1 MALPKLTYE
10 DFKARI
16 SIQEVLQDAGYHLN
30 RRDGLRYPSYVR
42 LGSDGRRV
50 SGDKFIVSANGMC
63 CFQPPERKNY
73 NIISFI
79 KAHPHF
85 FSDYRPGMSPDRLVN
100 VVCHRLLNQ
109 PLEERQTRILDPVKE
124 RKPFTMMDYEFSSQR
139 WHIARFL
146 IARGIGKS
154 TQEAFE
160 PYMKVS
166 YKKRDDGKQFG
177 NLSFPLTIPGNKAVV
192 GMELRGFPNKE
203 GKTTFKGMATGS
215 DATHGLWIANPSGRP
230 LNTVRSIYWFESA
243 YDAMSYY
250 QLNSRNDSLYDA
262 TFISTS
268 GSPSKEQFQG
278 VFREAPQAEHHLCF
292 DRDRAGQLFAVNFAL
307 TKSRNNFT
315 TVITDDGILKV
326 SDMKN
331 NYEFRMDDFNFDAIA
346 KELGI
351 EEAVPYPS
359 EWQPYVD
366 SIVHKDD
373 VLSGEAVLLV
383 GEAGKA
389 YGRYES
395 LCEEYYSSSHS
406 GLVCKEDL
414 NELGEQLR
422 EAKQQYLAEM
432 KKVFPIWPT
441 VERRIIY
448 EPCDPR
454 YKDWNDQLR
463 DIPKQEESAEIK
475 EERQG
480 GLKR

>member
-203 GKTTFKGMATGS
+203 GKTTFKGMAGGS
-215 DATHGLWIANPSGRP
+215 NSAEGLWIAYPGHEELP
-230 LNTVRSIYWFESA
+230 PMDKVTGVAWFESA
-243 YDAMSYY
+243 YDAMAFY
-250 QLNSRNDSLYDA
+250 QLNEQAFKEHTGLAENALFVSTGGTPTDGQMRHMLKA
-262 TFISTS
+262 T
-268 GSPSKEQFQG
+268 PN
-278 VFREAPQAEHHLCF
+278 AHHFLCF
-292 DRDRAGQLFAVNFAL
+292 DNDKAGREFCAHFHSFAE
-307 TKSRNNFT
+307 S
-315 TVITDDGILKV
+315 IGIPKGNV
-326 SDMKN
+326 
-331 NYEFRMDDFNFDAIA
+331 MDFF
-346 KELGI
+346 L
-351 EEAVPYPS
+351 
-359 EWQPYVD
+359 
-366 SIVHKDD
+366 H
-373 VLSGEAVLLV
+373 
-383 GEAGKA
+383 
-389 YGRYES
+389 
-395 LCEEYYSSSHS
+395 
-406 GLVCKEDL
+406 
-414 NELGEQLR
+414 
-422 EAKQQYLAEM
+422 
-432 KKVFPIWPT
+432 
-441 VERRIIY
+441 
-448 EPCDPR
+448 PR
-454 YKDWNDQLR
+454 YKDWNDALQ
-463 DIPKQEESAEIK
+463 DKPFYTGDEVIPLTPKTNTGQDVGQ
-475 EERQG
+475 QG

>member
-203 GKTTFKGMATGS
+203 GKSSFKGMAAGS
-215 DATHGLWIANPSGRP
+215 NSAEGLWISYPGHGELPSMDKVTG
-230 LNTVRSIYWFESA
+230 VAWFESA
-243 YDAMSYY
+243 YDAMAFY
-250 QLNSRNDSLYDA
+250 QLNEH
-262 TFISTS
+262 TF
-268 GSPSKEQFQG
+268 KEQPELAENA
-278 VFREAPQAEHHLCF
+278 VFVSTGGTPTDGQMRNMLKATPNAHHFLCF
-292 DRDRAGQLFAVNFAL
+292 DNDKAGREFCAHFHSFAE
-307 TKSRNNFT
+307 S
-315 TVITDDGILKV
+315 IGIPKENV
-326 SDMKN
+326 
-331 NYEFRMDDFNFDAIA
+331 MDFF
-346 KELGI
+346 L
-351 EEAVPYPS
+351 
-359 EWQPYVD
+359 
-366 SIVHKDD
+366 H
-373 VLSGEAVLLV
+373 
-383 GEAGKA
+383 
-389 YGRYES
+389 
-395 LCEEYYSSSHS
+395 
-406 GLVCKEDL
+406 
-414 NELGEQLR
+414 
-422 EAKQQYLAEM
+422 
-432 KKVFPIWPT
+432 
-441 VERRIIY
+441 
-448 EPCDPR
+448 PR
-454 YKDWNDQLR
+454 YKDWNDALQ
-463 DIPKQEESAEIK
+463 DKPFYTGDKVIPLTPKTNTGQDVGQ
-475 EERQG
+475 QG

>member
-85 FSDYRPGMSPDRLVN
+85 FADYRPGMSPDRLVN

-124 RKPFTMMDYEFSSQR
+124 RKPFTLMDYEFSTQPR
-139 WHIARFL
+139 HIARFL

-203 GKTTFKGMATGS
+203 GKTTFKGMAAGS
-215 DATHGLWIANPSGRP
+215 NSAEGLWIAYPCHEELPPMDKVTG
-230 LNTVRSIYWFESA
+230 VAWFESA
-243 YDAMSYY
+243 YDAMAFY
-250 QLNSRNDSLYDA
+250 QLNEQAFMEHPGLAENAVFVSTGGTPTDGQMRNMLRA
-262 TFISTS
+262 T
-268 GSPSKEQFQG
+268 PN
-278 VFREAPQAEHHLCF
+278 AHHFLCF
-292 DRDRAGQLFAVNFAL
+292 DNDKAGREFCAHFHSFA
-307 TKSRNNFT
+307 KS
-315 TVITDDGILKV
+315 IGIPKENV
-326 SDMKN
+326 
-331 NYEFRMDDFNFDAIA
+331 MDFF
-346 KELGI
+346 L
-351 EEAVPYPS
+351 
-359 EWQPYVD
+359 
-366 SIVHKDD
+366 H
-373 VLSGEAVLLV
+373 
-383 GEAGKA
+383 
-389 YGRYES
+389 
-395 LCEEYYSSSHS
+395 
-406 GLVCKEDL
+406 
-414 NELGEQLR
+414 
-422 EAKQQYLAEM
+422 
-432 KKVFPIWPT
+432 
-441 VERRIIY
+441 
-448 EPCDPR
+448 PR
-454 YKDWNDQLR
+454 YKDWNDALQ
-463 DIPKQEESAEIK
+463 DKPFYTGDEVIPLTPKTNTGQDVGQ
-475 EERQG
+475 QG

>member
-42 LGSDGRRV
+42 LGCDGRRV
-50 SGDKFIVSANGMC
+50 SGDKFIVSTNGRC

-203 GKTTFKGMATGS
+203 GKTTFKGMAAGS
-215 DATHGLWIANPSGRP
+215 NSAEGLWIAYPGHEELP
-230 LNTVRSIYWFESA
+230 PMDKVTGVAWFESA
-243 YDAMSYY
+243 YDAMAFY
-250 QLNSRNDSLYDA
+250 QLNEQAFKEHTDIAENALFVSTGGTPTDGQMRHMLKA
-262 TFISTS
+262 T
-268 GSPSKEQFQG
+268 PN
-278 VFREAPQAEHHLCF
+278 AHHFLCF
-292 DRDRAGQLFAVNFAL
+292 DNDKAGREFCAHFHSFAE
-307 TKSRNNFT
+307 S
-315 TVITDDGILKV
+315 IGIPKENV
-326 SDMKN
+326 
-331 NYEFRMDDFNFDAIA
+331 MDFF
-346 KELGI
+346 L
-351 EEAVPYPS
+351 
-359 EWQPYVD
+359 
-366 SIVHKDD
+366 H
-373 VLSGEAVLLV
+373 
-383 GEAGKA
+383 
-389 YGRYES
+389 
-395 LCEEYYSSSHS
+395 
-406 GLVCKEDL
+406 
-414 NELGEQLR
+414 
-422 EAKQQYLAEM
+422 
-432 KKVFPIWPT
+432 
-441 VERRIIY
+441 
-448 EPCDPR
+448 PR
-454 YKDWNDQLR
+454 YKDWNDALQ
-463 DIPKQEESAEIK
+463 DKPFYTGDEVIPLTPKTNTGQDVGQ
-475 EERQG
+475 QG

>member
-85 FSDYRPGMSPDRLVN
+85 FSDYRPGMSTDRLVN

-166 YKKRDDGKQFG
+166 YKKRNDGKQFG
-177 NLSFPLTIPGNKAVV
+177 NLSFPLTIPGNKTVV

-203 GKTTFKGMATGS
+203 GKTTFKGMAAGS
-215 DATHGLWIANPSGRP
+215 NSAEGLWIAYPYHEELPPMDKVTG
-230 LNTVRSIYWFESA
+230 VAWFESA
-243 YDAMSYY
+243 YDAMAFY
-250 QLNSRNDSLYDA
+250 QLNEQAFKEHPGLAENALFVSTGGTPTDGQMRHMLKA
-262 TFISTS
+262 T
-268 GSPSKEQFQG
+268 PN
-278 VFREAPQAEHHLCF
+278 AHHFLCF
-292 DRDRAGQLFAVNFAL
+292 DNDKAGREFCAHFHSFAE
-307 TKSRNNFT
+307 S
-315 TVITDDGILKV
+315 IGIPKENV
-326 SDMKN
+326 
-331 NYEFRMDDFNFDAIA
+331 MDFF
-346 KELGI
+346 L
-351 EEAVPYPS
+351 
-359 EWQPYVD
+359 
-366 SIVHKDD
+366 H
-373 VLSGEAVLLV
+373 
-383 GEAGKA
+383 
-389 YGRYES
+389 
-395 LCEEYYSSSHS
+395 
-406 GLVCKEDL
+406 
-414 NELGEQLR
+414 
-422 EAKQQYLAEM
+422 
-432 KKVFPIWPT
+432 
-441 VERRIIY
+441 
-448 EPCDPR
+448 PR
-454 YKDWNDQLR
+454 YKDWNDALQ
-463 DIPKQEESAEIK
+463 DKPFYTGDEVIPLTPKTNTGQDVGQ
-475 EERQG
+475 QG

>member
-10 DFKARI
+10 DFKSRL

-30 RRDGLRYPSYVR
+30 CRDGLRYPSYVR
-42 LGSDGRRV
+42 VGSDGRRV

-79 KAHPHF
+79 KEHPHF
-85 FSDYRPGMSPDRLVN
+85 FADYRPGMSLDRLVN

-124 RKPFTMMDYEFSSQR
+124 RKPFTLTDYEFSCHPR
-139 WHIARFL
+139 HIAKFL
-146 IARGIGKS
+146 IARGISKS
-154 TQEAFE
+154 TQDAFE
-160 PYMKVS
+160 HYMKVS
-166 YKKRDDGKQFG
+166 YKKKDDGRQFG
-177 NLSFPLTIPGNKAVV
+177 NLSFPLTIPGKNKVV

-230 LNTVRSIYWFESA
+230 LNEGLAIYWFESA

-250 QLNSRNDSLYDA
+250 QLNSQNESLYDA

-268 GSPSKEQFQG
+268 GTPSKEQFQG
-278 VFREAPQAEHHLCF
+278 VFREAPWAEHHLCF
-292 DRDRAGQLFAVNFAL
+292 DRDRAGQVFAVNFAL
-307 TKSRNNFT
+307 AKSRNDFT

-326 SDMKN
+326 SDSKKH
-331 NYEFRMDDFNFDAIA
+331 YEFRMDDFDFNAIA

-351 EEAVPYPS
+351 EEAAPYPP
-359 EWQPYVD
+359 ELQGYVD
-366 SIVHKDD
+366 TIRYKDD
-373 VLSGEAVLLV
+373 VHSGNPHYLV
-383 GEAGKA
+383 GAVGDA
-389 YGRYES
+389 YGKYES
-395 LCEEYYSSSHS
+395 VCEEYYSSRQS
-406 GLVCKEDL
+406 GLVCKE
-414 NELGEQLR
+414 ELEELR
-422 EAKQQYLAEM
+422 EQMHEARQNYFAEM
-432 KKVFPIWPT
+432 KKVFPVWPT
-441 VERRIIY
+441 VERKIIY
-448 EPCDPR
+448 EPCDPS

-463 DIPKQEESAEIK
+463 NIPRQEKSSEIK

-480 GLKR
+480 GLRR